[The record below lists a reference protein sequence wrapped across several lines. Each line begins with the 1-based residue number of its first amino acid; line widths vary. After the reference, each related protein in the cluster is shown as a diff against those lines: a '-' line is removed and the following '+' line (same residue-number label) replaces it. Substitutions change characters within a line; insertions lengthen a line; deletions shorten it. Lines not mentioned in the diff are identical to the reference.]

1 MALHRDIYWVG
12 RQWAVTGN
20 GVQACDQKQKSQFDI
35 ELGRL
40 WDDDVVERLR
50 ANQWLNIED
59 LEKAL
64 SIARQRFPEP
74 PRKLERT
81 GSETIAP
88 SEPLPKTRLVA
99 KPEAPKPAKPE
110 PAKPAKL
117 DAIKPPLAA
126 PVAPQASATA
136 QPEPKSPEPVAA
148 KFHIRFFGR
157 AKFIRPWRVGSRK

>member
-64 SIARQRFPEP
+64 FIARERFPEP
-74 PRKLERT
+74 LRKT
-81 GSETIAP
+81 AWPASPI
-88 SEPLPKTRLVA
+88 EPLPKTRLVA

-136 QPEPKSPEPVAA
+136 LPEAKSPEPVAA
-148 KFHIRFFGR
+148 KFHIRFFGH